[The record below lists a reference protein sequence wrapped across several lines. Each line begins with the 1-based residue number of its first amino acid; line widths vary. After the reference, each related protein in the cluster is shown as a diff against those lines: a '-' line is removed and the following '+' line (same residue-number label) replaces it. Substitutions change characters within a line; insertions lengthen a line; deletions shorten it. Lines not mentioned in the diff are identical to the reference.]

1 MNSKLAKI
9 AIGGFSLYIVF
20 AALVLTFYDDD
31 PEQMSWD
38 ERQAFNKRYIN
49 KLTLSEPIKKLQIVD
64 DLGPPDITEA
74 KKLDSEVYQ
83 VMFYRTKHLK
93 KDGITTKDECTPLL
107 FKNGLL
113 IAWGN
118 TAFEQFSAVEL

>member
-9 AIGGFSLYIVF
+9 AIGGFSLYFVF
-20 AALVLTFYDDD
+20 AVLVLTFYDDD
-31 PEQMSWD
+31 PDQMSWN

-49 KLTLSEPIKKLQIVD
+49 KLSIEKPIKKNEIIEA
-64 DLGPPDITEA
+64 LGSPDITEA
-74 KKLDSEVYQ
+74 KKLDDSVYQ
-83 VMFYRTKHLK
+83 VMFYRTKHIK
-93 KDGITTKDECTPLL
+93 QDGITTKDECTPLL

-118 TAFEQFSAVEL
+118 TAFEQFSAVTL